1 MPRRDR
7 IVSELQAA
15 VEVERVPLEGRFHS
29 DLSGRNGGGDPWHTD
44 GRLAGV
50 FLVRN
55 SLTSAR
61 TPVL

>member
-7 IVSELQAA
+7 IVSKLQAA
-15 VEVERVPLEGRFHS
+15 GEVERVPLEGRFHS
-29 DLSGRNGGGDPWHTD
+29 DLSRGTAAVIRGIPTA
-44 GRLAGV
+44 RLAGV

-55 SLTSAR
+55 SPTSAR